1 MGFFRRFFRH
11 SPKGYAV
18 ALVLAAVITVLA
30 LVQRGFDLLIYY
42 ADSFGIAG
50 GIVFFLG
57 LLLLVTYL
65 GAFDTFGYAFSA
77 LGKNRRYR
85 DLAEYTIARK
95 EKRSHGEWFFSPYIT
110 VGAVFLLAGLI
121 LSLCV

>member
-11 SPKGYAV
+11 SPKGYAI
-18 ALVLAAVITVLA
+18 ALVLAAAITVLA
-30 LVQRGFDLLIYY
+30 LVQRGFDLLFYY

-50 GIVFFLG
+50 GVVFFLG
-57 LLLLVTYL
+57 LLLLVSYL

-77 LGKNRRYR
+77 LGSKRRYQ
-85 DLAEYTIARK
+85 DLADYTNAKK
-95 EKRSHGEWFFSPYIT
+95 EKRSHEEWYFAPYIT
-110 VGAVFLLAGLI
+110 VGAVFLLVGLI